1 MRTLGIIAATVSL
14 TVMLA
19 TPALPQAQGYETSVQ
34 PVRPTLDTVTKELES
49 ALKSNGRTPPP
60 SKLPMTS
67 QIVDV
72 ELSTLASDTA
82 PKPQPVPQPQP
93 NNPPPKPV
101 PPPPP
106 SPPPGPAPFLKR
118 PSLEKYREGLEVFRR
133 TLEDKADQNAVS
145 KQDYATALAEY
156 RRRIALYRDAT
167 KLLTEGHK

>member
-1 MRTLGIIAATVSL
+1 MSDTRVIPGQESDRSHRFARCGSLPVRTSVVTIRASRVMRTLGIIAATVSL

-67 QIVDV
+67 QIGDV
-72 ELSTLASDTA
+72 ELSTLECDTA
-82 PKPQPVPQPQP
+82 PKPLPVPQPQP

-101 PPPPP
+101 PPPAP

-118 PSLEKYREGLEVFRR
+118 PSLEKY
-133 TLEDKADQNAVS
+133 
-145 KQDYATALAEY
+145 
-156 RRRIALYRDAT
+156 
-167 KLLTEGHK
+167 